1 MGKIEREIK
10 ILNINV
16 NEIKSILEKKGIK
29 SKGKYIQ
36 DVYTYDLPSVVEL
49 YKKYVEILMNNND
62 KREILKLIN
71 EIKPCFDKKDIE
83 VIDKLLNVKDII
95 DFIENPDS
103 DYCKLLNEELI
114 KVIVKANENFSKWIR
129 LRRTGDKTTITIKR
143 VVNGKGEYALDAVNE
158 LEIDVPSIEDGK
170 QLLSDL
176 GYFFARHQTKMR
188 IAYDYKNTEIV
199 IDKWPKLAPYIEIE
213 GPTKEDIDDAV
224 LMLGY
229 EPKDTIIINTDDV
242 YKQIGIDIY
251 SEEYSNLSFTESEEE
266 EVQAYME

>member
-49 YKKYVEILMNNND
+49 YKKYVEILMNKND

-83 VIDKLLNVKDII
+83 VID
-95 DFIENPDS
+95 
-103 DYCKLLNEELI
+103 KLLNEELI

-251 SEEYSNLSFTESEEE
+251 SEEYSNLSFTEDEEE